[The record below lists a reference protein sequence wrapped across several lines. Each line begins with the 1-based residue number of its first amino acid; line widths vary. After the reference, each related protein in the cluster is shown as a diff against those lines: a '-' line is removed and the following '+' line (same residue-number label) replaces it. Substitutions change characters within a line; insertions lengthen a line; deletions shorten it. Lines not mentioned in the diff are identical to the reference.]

1 MLDEDTKRI
10 ITDAC
15 SEGRFDDAVA
25 ILTAAITKSA
35 FVFHSNFI
43 NDISWIDIQPVP
55 AAMRFAESTSSNRY
69 LQAEAGADL
78 PALLLNAR
86 SVKLSIAGCII
97 GPNCVGI
104 SVNSE
109 GDVIVAIQNA
119 RIEDGLAPKNAIWPT
134 LPGVRPTF
142 REIDT
147 VIDDGART
155 VKEIGQRL
163 DDTISTKGKP

>member
-25 ILTAAITKSA
+25 ILTAAITRSA
-35 FVFHSNFI
+35 FVFHSNLI
-43 NDISWIDIQPVP
+43 NDISRIDIQPVP

-69 LQAEAGADL
+69 LQAESGADL

-86 SVKLSIAGCII
+86 SVKLSITGCII
-97 GPNCVGI
+97 GPNCMGI

-109 GDVIVAIQNA
+109 GDVIVAIQHA
-119 RIEDGLAPKNAIWPT
+119 HIEDGLTAPLRDP
-134 LPGVRPTF
+134 F
-142 REIDT
+142 RDRCRDGGCEYERGHSGKCS
-147 VIDDGART
+147 DDR
-155 VKEIGQRL
+155 
-163 DDTISTKGKP
+163 SHP

>member
-1 MLDEDTKRI
+1 MMLDEDTKRI

-25 ILTAAITKSA
+25 ILTAAITRSA

-43 NDISWIDIQPVP
+43 NDISRIDVQTVP
-55 AAMRFAESTSSNRY
+55 AAMRFAESASSNRY
-69 LQAEAGADL
+69 LQAESGADL

-97 GPNCVGI
+97 GPNCVRI

-119 RIEDGLAPKNAIWPT
+119 RIEDGLTAPFQDP
-134 LPGVRPTF
+134 F
-142 REIDT
+142 RDRCRDGGCEYERGHSGKCS
-147 VIDDGART
+147 DDR
-155 VKEIGQRL
+155 
-163 DDTISTKGKP
+163 SHP